1 MRVYLCRT
9 TSKAVKTRV
18 VSVKEA
24 RTKVARVSS
33 RLSMMTAKDSTAQEE
48 ARVNSQARPVSQAR
62 QAMIGTRPASLTTS
76 KVGSNATV

>member
-48 ARVNSQARPVSQAR
+48 ARVNSQAR